1 MTVSEIMKP
10 SAPLNLRRRFALASL
25 VVIAAIAIGLGWM
38 LSKVLTERMLEREG
52 EVTWE
57 FVDNLLNTDQSLAYF
72 VTPDEP
78 VLRARF
84 LDSMKHLTDMR
95 DAVRANAYS
104 LDKQILWSTNPR
116 LVGQRFDDN
125 AELDQALSGQMVVH
139 TERLSLSEVT
149 GSQKT
154 EHAGM
159 RLHGEYFIETYM
171 PIRARDSG
179 TILGVM
185 EVYKHPAQLN
195 EEIQHGLTQLWL
207 ACLVSA
213 MVLFASLY
221 WIVARADRELR
232 AQALRLTEAQSL
244 ASAVELA
251 SAVAH
256 NLRNPLASIRSAAE
270 LVQATDVS
278 PQSVREMSNDVID
291 AVDRASRWITELVH
305 VAQAPQLQP
314 ESVNL
319 NDLVHA
325 CMQEMAPE
333 FSRRHIV
340 CTADP
345 GTPLQ
350 VRAHTA
356 AMRQILLSI
365 LANAVEAMPGG
376 GVLHIRW
383 SSGEA
388 LAGLRVCDTGTGISA
403 EVQLRLF
410 RPFFSTKGGGLG
422 IGLALVKRMVEQ
434 WHGQL
439 RLTPLLPHGTC
450 VEILLPR
457 SGPSHSSPAV

>member
-1 MTVSEIMKP
+1 MTVSDIMTP
-10 SAPLNLRRRFALASL
+10 PVPLNLRRRFALASL
-25 VVIAAIAIGLGWM
+25 AVIAAIAIGLGWT
-38 LSKVLTERMLEREG
+38 LSRVLTERMLEREG
-52 EVTWE
+52 KVTWE
-57 FVDNLLNTDQSLAYF
+57 FVENLLNTDQSADYF
-72 VTPDEP
+72 KNPTDP

-84 LDSMKHLTDMR
+84 LDSMKHLTEMR

-104 LDKQILWSTNPR
+104 RDRQVLWSSNKQ
-116 LVGQRFDDN
+116 LVGERYDDN
-125 AELDQALSGQMVVH
+125 TELDQALRGELVVH
-139 TERLSLSEVT
+139 YERLLLSEAIST
-149 GSQKT
+149 QKT

-159 RLHGEYFIETYM
+159 HLHGEYFIETYM

-195 EEIQHGLTQLWL
+195 VEIQQSLRQLWL
-207 ACLVSA
+207 ACLLSA
-213 MVLFASLY
+213 IVLFVSLY

-232 AQALRLTEAQSL
+232 ARALRLTEAQSL

-270 LVQATDVS
+270 MVQTTEVTAQT
-278 PQSVREMSNDVID
+278 VREMSTDVID
-291 AVDRASRWITELVH
+291 AVDRANRWITELVH

-314 ESVNL
+314 EAVHL
-319 NDLVHA
+319 DELVQN

-340 CTADP
+340 CTAIP
-345 GTPLQ
+345 NAQ
-350 VRAHTA
+350 MRVCAHSATL
-356 AMRQILLSI
+356 RQILLSI
-365 LANAVEAMPGG
+365 LANAAEAMPGG
-376 GVLHIRW
+376 GTLEIRW
-383 SSGEA
+383 SSTET
-388 LAGLRVCDTGTGISA
+388 LAGLRVCDTGTGIST
-403 EVQLRLF
+403 EVQQRLF

-439 RLTPLLPHGTC
+439 RLTPQLPHGTC

-457 SGPSHSSPAV
+457 S

>member
-1 MTVSEIMKP
+1 MTVSDIMTP
-10 SAPLNLRRRFALASL
+10 PVPLNLRRRFALASL
-25 VVIAAIAIGLGWM
+25 AVIAAIAIGLGWT
-38 LSKVLTERMLEREG
+38 LSRVLTERMLEREG
-52 EVTWE
+52 KVTWE
-57 FVDNLLNTDQSLAYF
+57 FVENLLNTDQSAEYF
-72 VTPDEP
+72 KAPTDP

-84 LDSMKHLTDMR
+84 LDSMKHLTEMR

-104 LDKQILWSTNPR
+104 RDRQVLWSSNKQ
-116 LVGQRFDDN
+116 LVGERYDDN
-125 AELDQALSGQMVVH
+125 TELDQALRGELVVH
-139 TERLSLSEVT
+139 SERLLLSEAIST
-149 GSQKT
+149 QKT

-159 RLHGEYFIETYM
+159 HLHGEYFIETYM
-171 PIRARDSG
+171 PIRARGSG

-195 EEIQHGLTQLWL
+195 VEIQQSLRQLWL
-207 ACLVSA
+207 ACLLSA
-213 MVLFASLY
+213 IVLFVSLY

-232 AQALRLTEAQSL
+232 ARALRLTEAQSL

-270 LVQATDVS
+270 MVQTTEVTAQT
-278 PQSVREMSNDVID
+278 VREMSTDVID
-291 AVDRASRWITELVH
+291 AVDRANRWITELVH

-314 ESVNL
+314 EAVQL
-319 NDLVHA
+319 DELVQN

-333 FSRRHIV
+333 FTRRHIV
-340 CTADP
+340 CTSDP
-345 GTPLQ
+345 DAQLQ
-350 VRAHTA
+350 VCAHSATL
-356 AMRQILLSI
+356 RQILLSI

-376 GVLHIRW
+376 GVLEIRW
-383 SSGEA
+383 SCNDT

-403 EVQLRLF
+403 EVQQRLF

-439 RLTPLLPHGTC
+439 RLTSQVPHGTC

-457 SGPSHSSPAV
+457 S